1 MIKGKT
7 KSTQK
12 VSKRAV
18 MKRAWAIFK
27 QKLSNFKSFSE
38 CLARAWKVEKEN
50 LRDRIEKAI
59 KIYLNA
65 DMSTTVAFCPSP
77 ESMQAYYNSNAY
89 KGD

>member
-38 CLARAWKVEKEN
+38 
-50 LRDRIEKAI
+50 
-59 KIYLNA
+59 
-65 DMSTTVAFCPSP
+65 
-77 ESMQAYYNSNAY
+77 ES
-89 KGD
+89 